1 MLMVDRRSMADIQV
15 AAKEACANKDSSAAA
30 NADASVR
37 VGESSQQ
44 GPRQAAPPELFT
56 KR

>member
-1 MLMVDRRSMADIQV
+1 MVDRRSMADIQV